1 MAITASACVLL
12 LALTTLIHYEV
23 LFGLTA
29 ALPRFRIPGRAK
41 LIAVILGAFA
51 AHAAE
56 VALYA
61 VVIHVLIHQFDLGTL
76 GSAGATSF
84 SATFYFSAETY
95 TSLGY
100 GDIVPTGNLRLLAG
114 FEALNGLLLI
124 GWSASYTYIS
134 MRRFWDAD
142 GQGRAASTLSS
153 DRRDGDGL
161 DC

>member
-1 MAITASACVLL
+1 MAITASTCVLL

-23 LFGLTA
+23 LRGLTA

-41 LIAVILGAFA
+41 LVAVILSAFA

-56 VALYA
+56 VGLYA
-61 VVIHVLIHQFDLGTL
+61 IAIYVLIHQFQLGTL
-76 GSAGATSF
+76 GSDGAASF
-84 SATFYFSAETY
+84 SAMVYFSAETY

-100 GDIVPTGNLRLLAG
+100 GDIVPTGHLRLLAG

-124 GWSASYTYIS
+124 GWSASYTYIA
-134 MRRFWDAD
+134 MQRFWDTD
-142 GQGRAASTLSS
+142 GRGRAATTTK
-153 DRRDGDGL
+153 DRRDGDAL